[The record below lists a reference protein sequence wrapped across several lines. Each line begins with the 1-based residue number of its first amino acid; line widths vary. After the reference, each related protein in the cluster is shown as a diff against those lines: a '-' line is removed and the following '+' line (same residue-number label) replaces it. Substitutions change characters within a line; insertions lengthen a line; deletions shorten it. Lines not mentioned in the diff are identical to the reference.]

1 MAISFKIA
9 HYLGDKMA
17 TKGNEKLTDDFLLL
31 IRHPPQCS
39 SMLKV
44 K

>member
-1 MAISFKIA
+1 MAS
-9 HYLGDKMA
+9 
-17 TKGNEKLTDDFLLL
+17 KGSEKLTDDVLIL

-44 K
+44 NVMN